1 MTTETTPT
9 PAKAK
14 VPTFERRTRFQ
25 EVSRQLR
32 KNKSAMVGLGMLVII
47 FILCVGAPLFAP
59 HGPHDSDLDRGLKP
73 GFWSDETLPGFYLG
87 TDALG
92 RDLVSRLL
100 YGGRVTLSVGFVA
113 LGFAVIMGIVMGT
126 SAGYFGGIV
135 DNIVMRIVDIL
146 FAYPALL
153 LALVVAGTLGR
164 GIDKAMLAIGIVYTP
179 QMARVVRGSVLSI
192 KETEYIEAEHA
203 IGSSTIRIIFKHILP
218 NSLAPIIVYS
228 TLMLATAILD
238 AAALGF
244 LGVGAQAPSPE
255 WGLALSLSRKYL
267 LTGAWWAATFPGLA
281 ILVSVISLNL
291 LGDGLRDA
299 LDPRLKGGAKL

>member
-1 MTTETTPT
+1 MVEESHV
-9 PAKAK
+9 K
-14 VPTFERRTRFQ
+14 RRTRFQ
-25 EVSRQLR
+25 DIVRQLR
-32 KNKSAMVGLGMLVII
+32 KNKSAMFGLGMMVTIV
-47 FILCVGAPLFAP
+47 ILCVGAPLFAP
-59 HGPHDSDLDRGLKP
+59 HDPHDVDLDRELEP
-73 GFWSDETLPGFYLG
+73 GFWSDEGLDGFYLG

-92 RDLVSRLL
+92 RDMLSRLL

-113 LGFAVIMGIVMGT
+113 LGFAVGMGVLMGT
-126 SAGYFGGIV
+126 SAGYFGGWV
-135 DNIVMRIVDIL
+135 DNIVMRIVDII

-179 QMARVVRGSVLSI
+179 QMARVVRGAVLTV

-203 IGSSTIRIIFKHILP
+203 IGSSTFRIIFKHVLP
-218 NSLAPIIVYS
+218 NSMAPLIVYS

-267 LTGAWWAATFPGLA
+267 VTGAWWAATFPGLA
-281 ILVSVISLNL
+281 ILISVISLNL

>member
-1 MTTETTPT
+1 
-9 PAKAK
+9 
-14 VPTFERRTRFQ
+14 
-25 EVSRQLR
+25 
-32 KNKSAMVGLGMLVII
+32 MVGLGMLVII

>member
-1 MTTETTPT
+1 MAQKHDQIVAEPEV
-9 PAKAK
+9 K
-14 VPTFERRTRFQ
+14 RRTRLQ
-25 EVSRQLR
+25 DTILQLR
-32 KNKSAMVGLGMLVII
+32 KNKSAMFGLLLLLII
-47 FILCVGAPLFAP
+47 VILCIGAPLFAP
-59 HGPHDSDLDRGLKP
+59 RDPHDANLDYGLKP
-73 GFWSDETLPGFYLG
+73 GFWSKDGLPGYLLG

-92 RDLVSRLL
+92 RDLFSRIL

-113 LGFAVIMGIVMGT
+113 LGFALVMGT
-126 SAGYFGGIV
+126 LMGTASGYFGGMV

-179 QMARVVRGSVLSI
+179 QMARVVRGAVLTV

-203 IGSSTIRIIFKHILP
+203 IGSSTLRIIFRHVLP
-218 NSLAPIIVYS
+218 NSMAPIIVYS

-255 WGLALSLSRKYL
+255 WGLTLSLSRKYL
-267 LTGAWWAATFPGLA
+267 VTGAWWAATFPGLA
-281 ILVSVISLNL
+281 ILISVISLNL

>member
-1 MTTETTPT
+1 MVKESQV
-9 PAKAK
+9 K
-14 VPTFERRTRFQ
+14 RRTRFQ
-25 EVSRQLR
+25 DIVRQLR
-32 KNKSAMVGLGMLVII
+32 KNKSAMFGLGMMVMIV
-47 FILCVGAPLFAP
+47 ILCVGAPIFAP
-59 HGPHDSDLDRGLKP
+59 HGPHDVDLDRELEP
-73 GFWSDETLPGFYLG
+73 GFWSDEGLPGFYLG

-92 RDLVSRLL
+92 RDLLSRLL

-113 LGFAVIMGIVMGT
+113 LGFAVSMGILMGT
-126 SAGYFGGIV
+126 SAGYFGGWV
-135 DNIVMRIVDIL
+135 DNIVMRIVDII

-164 GIDKAMLAIGIVYTP
+164 DIKYAMLAIGIVYTP
-179 QMARVVRGSVLSI
+179 QMARVVRGAVLTV
-192 KETEYIEAEHA
+192 KETEYIEAENA
-203 IGSSTIRIIFKHILP
+203 IGSSTFRIIFKHVLP
-218 NSLAPIIVYS
+218 NSMAPLIVYS

-267 LTGAWWAATFPGLA
+267 VTGAWWAATFPGLA
-281 ILVSVISLNL
+281 ILISVISLNL